1 MASDIPSDILGEIAP
16 TGTLRAGLNMANG
29 LLITGTTADGQ
40 PDGVSPDM
48 ARALA
53 EKLGI
58 GVELVQFATP
68 GEVADAAESNVWDI
82 GMIGAEPVRAEK
94 IDFSAAY
101 VEIEATYLVPAGSP
115 LQTIEDVDAE
125 SIRIAVSGRSAYDL
139 YLTRNLKHAELI
151 QGKGVAGAT
160 EMFLAEKMDALAGLR
175 PALVKDAANIPGSR
189 IIDGKFTAVQQAI
202 GVPKGRS
209 AAAKFISDF
218 VEESKANGLVASL
231 IEKHGVVGRLSVGSV

>member
-1 MASDIPSDILGEIAP
+1 MASDILAEIAP

-29 LLITGTTADGQ
+29 LLITGTTPDGQ

-53 EKLGI
+53 KKLGI
-58 GVELVQFATP
+58 GVELVPFATP
-68 GEVADAAESNVWDI
+68 GEVADAAQSNVWDI

-101 VEIEATYLVPAGSP
+101 VEIEATYLVPEGSS
-115 LQTIEDVDAE
+115 LQTIEDVDATG
-125 SIRIAVSGRSAYDL
+125 IRIAVSGRSAYDL
-139 YLTRNLKHAELI
+139 YLSRNLKQAELI

-175 PALVKDAANIPGSR
+175 PALVKDAAKIPGSR
-189 IIDGKFTAVQQAI
+189 ILDGKFTAVQQAI

-209 AAAKFISDF
+209 AAAKFVSDF
-218 VEESKANGLVASL
+218 VEESKANGFVASL
-231 IEKHGVVGRLSVGSV
+231 IEKHGVTGRLSVGSV

>member
-1 MASDIPSDILGEIAP
+1 MDASLLSEIAP

-29 LLITGTTADGQ
+29 LLITGKTPDGQ

-58 GVELVQFATP
+58 GVELVRFATP
-68 GEVADAAESNVWDI
+68 GEVADAAPSNVWDI

-101 VEIEATYLVPAGSP
+101 VEIEATYLVPEGSP
-115 LQTIEDVDAE
+115 LKTIEDVDAKG
-125 SIRIAVSGRSAYDL
+125 IRIAVSGRSAYDL
-139 YLTRNLKHAELI
+139 YLSRALKHAELI

-160 EMFLAEKMDALAGLR
+160 EMFLAEEMDALAGLR
-175 PALVKDAANIPGSR
+175 PALVKDAAKIPGSR
-189 IIDGKFTAVQQAI
+189 IIDGKFTAVQQAM

-209 AAAKFISDF
+209 AAAKFVSDF
-218 VEESKANGLVASL
+218 VEESKTNGFVASL
-231 IEKHGVVGRLSVGSV
+231 IEKHGVAGRLSVGST

>member
-1 MASDIPSDILGEIAP
+1 MGMDASLLSEIAP

-29 LLITGTTADGQ
+29 LLITGKTPDGQ

-58 GVELVQFATP
+58 GVELVRFATP
-68 GEVADAAESNVWDI
+68 GEVADAAPSNVWDI

-101 VEIEATYLVPAGSP
+101 VEIEATYLVPEGSP
-115 LQTIEDVDAE
+115 LKTIEDVDAKG
-125 SIRIAVSGRSAYDL
+125 IRIAVSGRSAYDL
-139 YLTRNLKHAELI
+139 YLSRALKHAELI

-160 EMFLAEKMDALAGLR
+160 EMFLAEEMDALAGLR
-175 PALVKDAANIPGSR
+175 PALVKDAAKIPGSR
-189 IIDGKFTAVQQAI
+189 IIDGKFTAVQQAM

-209 AAAKFISDF
+209 AAAKFVSDF
-218 VEESKANGLVASL
+218 VEESKTNGFVASL
-231 IEKHGVVGRLSVGSV
+231 IEKHGVAGRLSVGST

>member
-68 GEVADAAESNVWDI
+68 GEVADAAPGNVWDI
-82 GMIGAEPVRAEK
+82 GLIGAEPVRAEK

-101 VEIEATYLVPAGSP
+101 VEIEATYLVPEGSR

-125 SIRIAVSGRSAYDL
+125 GIRIAVSGRSAYDL

-209 AAAKFISDF
+209 AAAKFVSDF